1 MIFLVLNQ
9 SSNIHT
15 SQNTTIK
22 VSYERQAVLTRL
34 CSGRAGLSISNKRIN
49 QMPDSVTNRD
59 NLAEAE
65 VEGKNYR
72 VVWSCLLLVEM
83 VMGNVACAAH
93 FQTLATNVVGK
104 VTELLRLFNTRSTQ
118 LVLGA
123 GAIHSAARL
132 KSINAKHLALVTQC
146 IGLIIAILPHIRAA
160 LMAQLPNKQHSLLLN
175 LDKIK
180 KEYVDHNEN
189 VFGKFV
195 SIVGGIVEHGLAPR
209 ISKTDFDARA
219 KTYAGKST
227 TSSSD
232 ELVACCPFLDGIA
245 TNTKKLYLV
254 LKSLLPPE
262 DLSDVFSRISAYVDS
277 KVPSLFIAAAE
288 VKKTKNG
295 KAVAAAF
302 KFPVTDDGKRRM
314 LMEVNSLA
322 SMLNSLEGIRPWEF
336 EAINVLEGK
345 LEYRLDG
352 NKISAQKNPIIT
364 KDDSVNGNGDEHE
377 SNGKTEQKQLSA
389 QESSKDITDEIANTG
404 SQVANNSRDDDV
416 QNELNKGVEGSENP

>member
-1 MIFLVLNQ
+1 MNQ
-9 SSNIHT
+9 
-15 SQNTTIK
+15 
-22 VSYERQAVLTRL
+22 L
-34 CSGRAGLSISNKRIN
+34 
-49 QMPDSVTNRD
+49 PDSVTNRD

-65 VEGKNYR
+65 VEGKHYR

-160 LMAQLPNKQHSLLLN
+160 LMAQLPNKQHSLLVN

-195 SIVGGIVEHGLAPR
+195 SIVGGIVEHALAPR

-219 KTYAGKST
+219 KSYSKKNS

-232 ELVACCPFLDGIA
+232 ELVSCCPFLDGIA

-295 KAVAAAF
+295 KAAAGVF
-302 KFPVTDDGKRRM
+302 KFPVTDDGKKRM

-322 SMLNSLEGIRPWEF
+322 LMLNSLEGIRPWEF
-336 EAINVLEGK
+336 
-345 LEYRLDG
+345 
-352 NKISAQKNPIIT
+352 
-364 KDDSVNGNGDEHE
+364 
-377 SNGKTEQKQLSA
+377 
-389 QESSKDITDEIANTG
+389 
-404 SQVANNSRDDDV
+404 
-416 QNELNKGVEGSENP
+416 